1 MEFYFSPFHT
11 KKTSTFSML
20 KLKALWSRSY
30 WFTCALYH
38 STRYWISSLADLLHD
53 IKFIHFNSAAS
64 LFTNIYLFICDLNYL
79 KKRMGTL
86 NFFEV
91 FSCQYALICHCKYFF
106 FRYLSN
112 LSLHRNPSII
122 SVFLSSF
129 IMSLVVHRFRH
140 VEFWILVVF
149 YRRVQLKK
157 SKKYSKFDT
166 SKSIFEYRIF
176 CLRDIKV

>member
-1 MEFYFSPFHT
+1 MRAIPLDQILNFVTCRLTPRHKVHT
-11 KKTSTFSML
+11 FQWCS
-20 KLKALWSRSY
+20 
-30 WFTCALYH
+30 
-38 STRYWISSLADLLHD
+38 IS
-53 IKFIHFNSAAS
+53 IYQ
-64 LFTNIYLFICDLNYL
+64 YLFIHLWL
-79 KKRMGTL
+79 VLPKKRMGTL

-166 SKSIFEYRIF
+166 SKSIFEYWIF